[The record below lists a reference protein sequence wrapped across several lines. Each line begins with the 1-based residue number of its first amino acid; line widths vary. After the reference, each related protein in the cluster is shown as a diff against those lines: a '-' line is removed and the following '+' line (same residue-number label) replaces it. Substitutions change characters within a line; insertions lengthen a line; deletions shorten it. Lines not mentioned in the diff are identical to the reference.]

1 MVMSDK
7 KNSYKKWVVVY
18 LFIMFVLCSIFL
30 CLDIYKNNISNIIL
44 SDQQKY
50 IHLFEKN
57 HFIRNT
63 MDYIEYIIILIYI
76 IFPIIFSKKNNKYLK
91 ILFVINVSYVLGII
105 IIEAIVVHIFNIK
118 HVNFLDLLIHFS
130 LATFFVLIVS
140 IIKYFKKNTCKKSG
154 L

>member
-1 MVMSDK
+1 MVMMNK
-7 KNSYKKWVVVY
+7 KNSYKKWVIVY

-30 CLDIYKNNISNIIL
+30 YLDIYKKNISNIIL

-76 IFPIIFSKKNNKYLK
+76 LFPIIFSKKNNKYLK